1 MVLIFNLARG
11 FGQFNSGVRHH
22 FSGHQLRLLSRI
34 TLMRTSTSAL
44 SAIVIVCLL
53 GSVSGRQREGQEPR
67 GNEVVPAGFLLR
79 GGVASVVEGDVLTGL
94 DDTTLQP
101 LKTSQQLDRGQVV
114 QVGSSGRAEVLLNPG
129 CYLRLSTNTR
139 AALLDLSRENLKVK
153 IFHGSVIIEIA
164 EVSDL
169 HRTFGP
175 YFPTVLLG
183 GIYPLIT
190 VVTPRGEC
198 ATMMGGIYRFDVGE
212 NGDTELKV
220 IKGLAVVP
228 GRLVKDGMR
237 ATLRDGEIALMKF
250 DSASADAFDNWS
262 RERAALFVRSNQSLR
277 GKEWTKKMSKREPG
291 YFTFEDAEQR
301 EHANDLLVVS
311 AVEGLVSFAEPGAAF
326 TSSEEGWKRLSTGVG
341 LKDGDRVR
349 TDEDS
354 RVEILLFPTCYLHL
368 SSNTEIVY
376 IKRQDGGAEVILRR
390 GSAVVTSPLDA
401 KGPTVPVRF
410 VAPQAEYEVMK
421 RGVYRLNVLP
431 GGESEMIVY
440 EGGIKLNA
448 GKIKEGEKLVLGGTK
463 PELLPVDKEA
473 MDSFDIWSR
482 NRAAP
487 LTSPERRVRD
497 VIAAL
502 RVERAYYSGLWFFDQ
517 AAGSYTFVP
526 GRLGFHSPYGG
537 EYTTRFRDQR
547 LRVASRLN

>member
-1 MVLIFNLARG
+1 M
-11 FGQFNSGVRHH
+11 
-22 FSGHQLRLLSRI
+22 
-34 TLMRTSTSAL
+34 
-44 SAIVIVCLL
+44 
-53 GSVSGRQREGQEPR
+53 
-67 GNEVVPAGFLLR
+67 
-79 GGVASVVEGDVLTGL
+79 VEGDVLTGL
-94 DDTTLQP
+94 DDATLKP

-129 CYLRLSTNTR
+129 YYLRLSTNTR

-164 EVSDL
+164 EVSNL
-169 HRTFGP
+169 HRIYGP
-175 YFPTVLLG
+175 YLPTALLG
-183 GIYPLIT
+183 GIYPPIT

-220 IKGLAVVP
+220 TKGLAVVP
-228 GRLVKDGMR
+228 GRFVKEGMR

-250 DSASADAFDNWS
+250 DGASADAFDNWS
-262 RERAALFVRSNQSLR
+262 RERAASFVRSNQSLR
-277 GKEWTKKMSKREPG
+277 GKEWTKKMSIR
-291 YFTFEDAEQR
+291 FEDDDRR
-301 EHANDLLVVS
+301 ERAKELLVVS
-311 AVEGLVSFAEPGAAF
+311 AVEGLVSFAEEGAAF
-326 TSSEEGWKRLSTGVG
+326 TSGEAGWERLSTGVG

-349 TDEDS
+349 TGEDS

-401 KGPTVPVRF
+401 KGPTVPVTF
-410 VAPQAEYEVMK
+410 VAPQAKYEIMK

-440 EGGIKLNA
+440 EGEIKLNA
-448 GKIKEGEKLVLGGTK
+448 GKIKEGEKVVLGGAK

-473 MDSFDIWSR
+473 LDSFDIWSR

-487 LTSPERRVRD
+487 LTSPEKFVRD
-497 VIAAL
+497 VIATL
-502 RVERAYYSGLWFFDQ
+502 RRERAYYSGLWFFDQ
-517 AAGSYTFVP
+517 AAGTYTFVP
-526 GRLGFHSPYGG
+526 GSLGFHSPYGG

-547 LRVASRLN
+547 LQSRF

>member
-1 MVLIFNLARG
+1 M
-11 FGQFNSGVRHH
+11 
-22 FSGHQLRLLSRI
+22 RL
-34 TLMRTSTSAL
+34 STSAL

-53 GSVSGRQREGQEPR
+53 GSVSGRQRERPEPR
-67 GNEVVPAGFLLR
+67 GDEVVPARFLLQ

-94 DDTTLQP
+94 DDATLQP

-129 CYLRLSTNTR
+129 YYLRLSTNTR
-139 AALLDLSRENLKVK
+139 VALLDLSRENLKVK

-169 HRTFGP
+169 HWIFGP
-175 YFPTVLLG
+175 YSPTALLGG
-183 GIYPLIT
+183 GIYPPIT

-228 GRLVKDGMR
+228 GHLVKDGMR
-237 ATLRDGEIALMKF
+237 ATLRAGEIALMKF
-250 DSASADAFDNWS
+250 DRASADAFDNWS
-262 RERAALFVRSNQSLR
+262 RERAASFVRSNQSLKD
-277 GKEWTKKMSKREPG
+277 KEWTKKMSKRDRET
-291 YFTFEDAEQR
+291 FTFEDAER
-301 EHANDLLVVS
+301 GERAKEGLVVS
-311 AVEGLVSFAEPGAAF
+311 AVEGLVSFAEEGAAF
-326 TSSEEGWKRLSTGVG
+326 TSGEAGWERLSTGVG

-349 TDEDS
+349 TGEDS

-376 IKRQDGGAEVILRR
+376 IKRQDDGAEIILRK
-390 GSAVVTSPLDA
+390 GSAVVTSALDA
-401 KGPTVPVRF
+401 RGPTVPVTF

-431 GGESEMIVY
+431 GGESQMIVY

-448 GKIKEGEKLVLGGTK
+448 GKIKEGEKMVLGRTK
-463 PELLPVDKEA
+463 PEILPVDKEA

-487 LTSPERRVRD
+487 LTAPERSVRD
-497 VIAAL
+497 VIASL
-502 RVERAYYSGLWFFDQ
+502 KRERAYYSGLWFFDQ
-517 AAGSYTFVP
+517 AAGTYTFVP

-537 EYTTRFRDQR
+537 EYTTRFREE
-547 LRVASRLN
+547 RVRSRF

>member
-1 MVLIFNLARG
+1 
-11 FGQFNSGVRHH
+11 
-22 FSGHQLRLLSRI
+22 
-34 TLMRTSTSAL
+34 MRPSTSAL

-53 GSVSGRQREGQEPR
+53 GSVSGRQRERPEPR
-67 GNEVVPAGFLLR
+67 GNEVVSAGFLLQ

-94 DDTTLQP
+94 DDATLQP

-129 CYLRLSTNTR
+129 YYLRLSANTR

-164 EVSDL
+164 EVSNL
-169 HRTFGP
+169 HRTYGP
-175 YFPTVLLG
+175 YLPTALLG
-183 GIYPLIT
+183 GIYPPIT

-220 IKGLAVVP
+220 TKGLAVVP
-228 GRLVKDGMR
+228 GRFVKDGMR

-250 DSASADAFDNWS
+250 DRASADAFDNWS
-262 RERAALFVRSNQSLR
+262 RERAASFVRSNQSLR
-277 GKEWTKKMSKREPG
+277 GKEWTKKMSERERG
-291 YFTFEDAEQR
+291 SIIFEDAERR
-301 EHANDLLVVS
+301 ERAEELLVVS
-311 AVEGLVSFAEPGAAF
+311 AVEGLVSFAEEGAAF
-326 TSSEEGWKRLSTGVG
+326 TSGEAGWERLSTGVG

-349 TDEDS
+349 TGEDS

-390 GSAVVTSPLDA
+390 GFAVVTSPLDA
-401 KGPTVPVRF
+401 KGPTAPVTF

-440 EGGIKLNA
+440 EGEIKLNA
-448 GKIKEGEKLVLGGTK
+448 GKIKEGEKVVLGGAK

-473 MDSFDIWSR
+473 LDSFDIWSR

-487 LTSPERRVRD
+487 LTSPERFVRD
-497 VIAAL
+497 VIATL
-502 RVERAYYSGLWFFDQ
+502 RRERAYYSGLWFFDQ
-517 AAGSYTFVP
+517 AAGAYTFVP

-547 LRVASRLN
+547 LQSRF